1 MRSQLI
7 SNLQVL
13 RFVAALSVL
22 TAHAADLFLRD
33 RGLLG
38 GVPLNGG
45 VDIFFL
51 ISGFVMTWV
60 TRGDMPG
67 GPSAR
72 AFLVRRAIRIVPAYW
87 FFTTLL
93 VLVVLHSPEL
103 VRNTVVDPES
113 VATSYAFIPWPRPD
127 GKINPILSQGWTLNY
142 EAFFYLA
149 FAAALLVKRGLIFLL
164 GAFCALAAASV
175 VVSPESFTLWF
186 YTDPIILEFV
196 AGSLLAQLYMAGVR
210 LPTWGSGLCLALAPA
225 GFLLLEP
232 LDLDRFGRVVGWGLP
247 ASMVVASLVLRPEPK
262 HRGIVRRL
270 MQAGGDASYTI
281 YLSHTFTINALAIV
295 LRQSSWVSPPMAWA
309 SAVAISILAA
319 VLFYYW
325 VERPVTAGIQRLAI
339 GKPIPAGQ
347 NVAP

>member
-196 AGSLLAQLYMAGVR
+196 AEASWR
-210 LPTWGSGLCLALAPA
+210 NCTWPGCACRPGAPA
-225 GFLLLEP
+225 YAWLWRRSVSSCLSRSTLT
-232 LDLDRFGRVVGWGLP
+232 GLG
-247 ASMVVASLVLRPEPK
+247 VLS
-262 HRGIVRRL
+262 
-270 MQAGGDASYTI
+270 AGG
-281 YLSHTFTINALAIV
+281 FPP
-295 LRQSSWVSPPMAWA
+295 RWSWPAWC
-309 SAVAISILAA
+309 
-319 VLFYYW
+319 
-325 VERPVTAGIQRLAI
+325 
-339 GKPIPAGQ
+339 
-347 NVAP
+347 